1 MMLTDKYTI
10 LNDGR
15 VLVDYGPI
23 TMTIQA
29 KKQGEISIES
39 ELIGAE
45 KAIETL
51 KCLTN
56 YLDVA
61 KKWINEIDLCKAHYY
76 PRALKMMIESVKY
89 LRNNEFTPM
98 ASVAGTFSD
107 LVMEEILLKTDMD
120 YVVINNGGD
129 IAFYKKDINSVF
141 KAGIIGDI
149 TTRNISHSINIKCSS
164 GIKGITTSGYGGRSL
179 TKGVASA
186 VTVVAKSS
194 SLADAAATEIANCTY
209 IDSPNIETCLA
220 ENIDFDT
227 DIKGIRVVK
236 TLGNLTNEEKFKSIN
251 KGLEKTMELYE
262 RKMIKGAVIFVQGE
276 YDYYPKNNL
285 DFTICK
291 K

>member
-1 MMLTDKYTI
+1 MILKDQYKI

-15 VLVDYGPI
+15 LLVDYGPV
-23 TMTIQA
+23 TMSIQA
-29 KKQGEISIES
+29 KKQGKISIEA

-45 KAIETL
+45 IAIETL
-51 KCLTN
+51 NRLIN

-61 KKWINEIDLCKAHYY
+61 KKWVYEIDLNKVNSY
-76 PRALKMMIESVKY
+76 PIALKTMIESVKH
-89 LRNNEFTPM
+89 LQNDKFTPM
-98 ASVAGTFSD
+98 AAVAGTFSD
-107 LVMEEILLKTDMD
+107 LVMEEILLKTDVD

-129 IAFYKKDINSVF
+129 IAFYKKDMESVF
-141 KAGIIGDI
+141 KVGIMDDI
-149 TTRNISHSINIKCSS
+149 TTRNISHSLNIRCSS
-164 GIKGITTSGYGGRSL
+164 QIKGITTSGFGGRSL

-209 IDSPNIETCLA
+209 INSPNIETCLA
-220 ENIDFDT
+220 EDIDFDT
-227 DIKGIRVVK
+227 DIKGLRVVK
-236 TLGNLTNEEKFKSIN
+236 TIGKLSNEEKFKSIN

-262 RKMIKGAVIFVQGE
+262 RKMIEGAVIFVQGE

-285 DFTICK
+285 DFTIGK